1 MSIWSTI
8 MLCFVDGTDVNMI
21 HGSDSPEKAN
31 DELNFFFPMQQT
43 VAVIKPDAYE
53 NKGIFNKC
61 FPLTLTVLFLT
72 FVKEKKLLFFNIKM
86 SKFLRPAA
94 LLWYKFLYVK
104 WYSQL
109 FICYF

>member
-1 MSIWSTI
+1 

-53 NKGIFNKC
+53 NKGILNRYFFSHIDC
-61 FPLTLTVLFLT
+61 SFLD
-72 FVKEKKLLFFNIKM
+72 FWKREEIIVF
-86 SKFLRPAA
+86 
-94 LLWYKFLYVK
+94 
-104 WYSQL
+104 
-109 FICYF
+109 

>member
-1 MSIWSTI
+1 

-53 NKGIFNKC
+53 NKGTFDN
-61 FPLTLTVLFLT
+61 FFLS
-72 FVKEKKLLFFNIKM
+72 L
-86 SKFLRPAA
+86 
-94 LLWYKFLYVK
+94 
-104 WYSQL
+104 
-109 FICYF
+109 